1 MNNSFSIFTRV
12 VVALAIVSLALLVT
26 ASADAQTTT
35 DHPLSS
41 QRYQRRQQLLNYA
54 PAGTDTLNA
63 YSNDAFTEP
72 VEKILVACPEAGI
85 VDQVKVKLG
94 DSVSQDQVLVELD
107 MSVLKA
113 ARRVA
118 MSKASGKA
126 KLTAAEVEFDLKS
139 QRYQKLAQ
147 LYREGAGS
155 PEEAGKARG
164 EAEVARQNVEAILE
178 TVDQSRLET
187 EQIDAQ
193 IERRRIRSPID
204 GVVVE
209 ITREKGEYIS
219 SADPHI
225 ATVVSLDQLKVIF
238 YLPTEIATGFKEG
251 DRVRISLPETDQ
263 TATAIV
269 DYVSP
274 VTNADSGRVQ
284 VDVLIDNDR
293 GKYRSGVRCRIAL
306 KAGN

>member
-1 MNNSFSIFTRV
+1 MKKTLSIFAITA
-12 VVALAIVSLALLVT
+12 VAFATST
-26 ASADAQTTT
+26 AHAQLPADR
-35 DHPLSS
+35 PGRSE
-41 QRYQRRQQLLNYA
+41 RYQTRQQLLDYA
-54 PAGTDTLNA
+54 PSGTGSVNA

-72 VEKILVACPEAGI
+72 VQKIMVACGETGI

-94 DSVSQDQVLVELD
+94 DPVSKDQVLVELD
-107 MSVLKA
+107 MSVLNA

-118 MSKASGKA
+118 ISIASGKA
-126 KLTAAEVEFDLKS
+126 KLTAAEVEFNLKS
-139 QRYQKLAQ
+139 QRYQKMAQ

-155 PEEAGKARG
+155 PEEANKARG

-178 TVDQSRLET
+178 TVDQSQLET

-193 IERRRIRSPID
+193 IESRRVRSPID
-204 GVVVE
+204 GTVVE
-209 ITREKGEYIS
+209 ITRKEGEYIS

-238 YLPTEIATGFKEG
+238 YLPTEIATGFDEG
-251 DRVRISLPETDQ
+251 DRIKLWLPETDQ
-263 TATAIV
+263 TASAVV

-284 VDVLIDNDR
+284 VDVLIDNQR
-293 GKYRSGVRCRIAL
+293 GTYRSGVRCRIDL
-306 KAGN
+306 KAGG